1 VIPEI
6 KTVLLST
13 AYLAPVEYY
22 LQMNTHSQVIIEQH
36 CNYVKQTYRNRCV
49 IASANGLQTLSIPIV
64 KPDSPKCLTKDI
76 RIAEHGNW
84 RHLHWNAI
92 VSAYSSTPFFEYYA
106 DDFRP
111 FYEKPQRFLFDFNE
125 ALRELVCSLLDISP
139 NVSYSNQY
147 ITGET
152 LLNSARHCEGEARSN
167 LPPLTPPKGENC
179 STPFWGEVG
188 GEVLDLREAIHPK
201 KGNNNFN
208 LKPYYQVFENKYG
221 FQGNLSI
228 IDLLFNMGNEA
239 ILLIGSDCIQA
250 ERRSWIASSQAARN
264 DGMISRQ
271 PGY

>member
-1 VIPEI
+1 VVPKTE
-6 KTVLLST
+6 TVLLST

-22 LQMNTHSQVIIEQH
+22 LQMNAHPQVIIEQH

-92 VSAYSSTPFFEYYA
+92 VSAYNSTPFFEYYA

-111 FYEKPQRFLFDFNE
+111 FYEKPQHFLFDFNE

-139 NVSYSNQY
+139 NVSYSEQY
-147 ITGET
+147 IS
-152 LLNSARHCEGEARSN
+152 NNVNARA
-167 LPPLTPPKGENC
+167 
-179 STPFWGEVG
+179 
-188 GEVLDLREAIHPK
+188 LDLRETIHPK
-201 KGNNNFN
+201 KETNDPN

-221 FQGNLSI
+221 FQPNLSI

-239 ILLIGSDCIQA
+239 VIFL
-250 ERRSWIASSQAARN
+250 
-264 DGMISRQ
+264 
-271 PGY
+271 

>member
-1 VIPEI
+1 VIPEAE
-6 KTVLLST
+6 TVLLST

-22 LQMNTHSQVIIEQH
+22 LQMNTHPQVIIEQH

-92 VSAYSSTPFFEYYA
+92 VSAYNSTPFFEYYA

-111 FYEKPQRFLFDFNE
+111 FYEKPQHFLFDFNE

-139 NVSYSNQY
+139 NVSYSDQY
-147 ITGET
+147 ITEET
-152 LLNSARHCEGEARSN
+152 LLNFARHCEGEARSN

-179 STPFWGEVG
+179 SSPFG
-188 GEVLDLREAIHPK
+188 GEVLDCFAPLAMTALDLREAIHPK
-201 KGNNNFN
+201 KDSNNPN

-221 FQGNLSI
+221 FQPNLSI
-228 IDLLFNMGNEA
+228 IDLLFNMGNEVV
-239 ILLIGSDCIQA
+239 IFL
-250 ERRSWIASSQAARN
+250 
-264 DGMISRQ
+264 
-271 PGY
+271 

>member
-1 VIPEI
+1 MVPKTE
-6 KTVLLST
+6 TVLLST

-22 LQMNTHSQVIIEQH
+22 LQMNTHPQVIIEQH

-92 VSAYSSTPFFEYYA
+92 VSAYNSTPFFEYYA

-111 FYEKPQRFLFDFNE
+111 FYEKPQHFLFDFNE

-139 NVSYSNQY
+139 NVSYSEQY
-147 ITGET
+147 IS
-152 LLNSARHCEGEARSN
+152 NNVNARA
-167 LPPLTPPKGENC
+167 
-179 STPFWGEVG
+179 
-188 GEVLDLREAIHPK
+188 LDLRETIHPK
-201 KGNNNFN
+201 KETNDPN

-221 FQGNLSI
+221 FQPNLSI

-239 ILLIGSDCIQA
+239 VIFL
-250 ERRSWIASSQAARN
+250 
-264 DGMISRQ
+264 
-271 PGY
+271 